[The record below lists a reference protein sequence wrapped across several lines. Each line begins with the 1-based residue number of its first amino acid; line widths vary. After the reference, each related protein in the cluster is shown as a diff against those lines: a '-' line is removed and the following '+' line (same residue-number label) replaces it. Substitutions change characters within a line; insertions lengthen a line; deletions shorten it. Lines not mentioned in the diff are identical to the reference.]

1 MGEGTRGRIVTDGVR
16 ASEDDEKLARILQIR
31 EQGLNRQLG
40 ITMLAMSIAYGL
52 CLVCSL
58 TGVFLTGRTLGILGF
73 LPGMLLLLTGAII
86 AAVWGGREKSSPI
99 AKHWLLILLYLAI
112 LDVSLIQLVW
122 AVPCLVGFI
131 AMVYAYHNVKINVF
145 YNVLVIASVFIMA
158 ALNAA
163 FGMPNP
169 DMLPY
174 PSAIADIPDG
184 YVTLWAMAHP
194 EQWSRFDYFIRILRF
209 HSLPFLFLL
218 FIVAGFG
225 YAMSRRTWQ
234 RLTMMIARE
243 RRIREIE
250 TCLLLMAGGMRSHEL
265 LKAVLGEQCAEMRA
279 NSPLSQEFVD
289 SIPAAEIP
297 CLMKRFRKR
306 CADDPEYAEFAAR
319 DPEGAL
325 KSL

>member
-1 MGEGTRGRIVTDGVR
+1 MTER
-16 ASEDDEKLARILQIR
+16 AFAFEDDEKLARILQLR

-58 TGVFLTGRTLGILGF
+58 TGVFLTGRSLGVLGF

-99 AKHWLLILLYLAI
+99 VKHCLLILLYLAI
-112 LDVSLIQLVW
+112 LDVALIQLVW

-145 YNVLVIASVFIMA
+145 YNALVIASVFVMA

-184 YVTLWAMAHP
+184 YVTLWAMVHP
-194 EQWSRFDYFIRILRF
+194 EQWSRFEYFLRVLRF
-209 HSLPFLFLL
+209 HSLPLLFLL

-225 YAMSRRTWQ
+225 YAMSRRTWH
-234 RLTMMIARE
+234 RLTVMIARE

-250 TCLLLMAGGMRSHEL
+250 TCLLLMAGGLQSNEL
-265 LKAVLGEQCAEMRA
+265 LKAVLGEQCTESCEK
-279 NSPLSQEFVD
+279 SPLSQEFVD

-297 CLMKRFRKR
+297 RLMKSFRKR
-306 CADDPEYAEFAAR
+306 CADDPNYADFAAR
-319 DPEGAL
+319 DPESAL